1 MESLVKTIMMKLPKQ
16 HIEKLSRKVNRQLEL
31 EAGRVSYNR
40 IHKDKTK
47 YDRNKNKIILK
58 KNLVG

>member
-1 MESLVKTIMMKLPKQ
+1 MKLPKE
-16 HIEKLSRKVNRQLEL
+16 HIEKLSRKISRQLEL

-47 YDRNKNKIILK
+47 YDRNQNKKILK
-58 KNLVG
+58 KSLVD